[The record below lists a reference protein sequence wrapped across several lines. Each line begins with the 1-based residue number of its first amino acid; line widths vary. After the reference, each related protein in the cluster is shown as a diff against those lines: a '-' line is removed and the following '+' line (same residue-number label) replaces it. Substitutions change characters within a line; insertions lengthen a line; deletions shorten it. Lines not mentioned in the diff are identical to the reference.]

1 MNKPHVYG
9 SVHLDVYVA
18 AHCWQCADAREL
30 AHEMAGEFP
39 ALHIQIFDLDQ
50 PGAERPA
57 AVFAV
62 PTFVLN
68 EKIVSLG
75 TPFRQDLVRD
85 IRQALEVKPEVFGE
99 PRKNPIPAQE

>member
-1 MNKPHVYG
+1 MNKPHVHG
-9 SVHLDVYVA
+9 LVRLDVYVA
-18 AHCWQCADAREL
+18 AHCQQCADAREL
-30 AHEMAGEFP
+30 AQDMASEFP
-39 ALHIQIFDLDQ
+39 SLQVRIVDLDQ

-68 EKIVSLG
+68 QKIVSLG

-85 IRQALEVKPEVFGE
+85 IRLALEVKPEVFGE